1 VELLLALRDATS
13 VSAGSLAVLRQTFA
27 ARGSM
32 LQMCRHACC
41 PALIAVQ
48 AFGFIPLAT
57 PCVVEST
64 NRVVLLL
71 QKSQS

>member
-1 VELLLALRDATS
+1 M
-13 VSAGSLAVLRQTFA
+13 LRQTFA

-41 PALIAVQ
+41 HALIAVQ

-64 NRVVLLL
+64 NRLVLLL